1 MNIEIKV
8 DNRKAILD
16 NLEQQTEAA
25 LMECGVIV
33 ENYAKIGA
41 PVDTGLLRN
50 SMDHQMETKNRVAV
64 GTPVEYGKYQ
74 ELGTS
79 RGIAPKRFLTNA
91 MSGHISEIKAIIL
104 QHFTQ

>member
-1 MNIEIKV
+1 MNIVIKV
-8 DNRKAILD
+8 DNRKAVLD
-16 NLEQQTEAA
+16 NLHQQTEAA
-25 LMECGVIV
+25 LMECGVVV

-50 SMDHQMETKNRVAV
+50 SMNHQLVTDKTVAI
-64 GTPVEYGKYQ
+64 GTDVEYGKYQ

-91 MSGHISEIKAIIL
+91 MSEHISELKAIII
-104 QHFTQ
+104 QYFS